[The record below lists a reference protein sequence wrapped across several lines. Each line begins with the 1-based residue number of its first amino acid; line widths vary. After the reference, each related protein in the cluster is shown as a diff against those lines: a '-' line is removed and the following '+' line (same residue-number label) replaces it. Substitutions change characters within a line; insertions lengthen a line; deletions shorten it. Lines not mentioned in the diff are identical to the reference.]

1 MEQDLDLEER
11 NSDSGMNTTSG
22 EQVEAAAANE
32 AEEVK
37 NQAQAEQA
45 ENSAE

>member
-22 EQVEAAAANE
+22 EQVEAAAGA
-32 AEEVK
+32 AAAAAASVP
-37 NQAQAEQA
+37 AFAF
-45 ENSAE
+45 